1 MDGIKLPKPGMYYA
15 NDEVHMGSLER
26 KELNIE
32 EIKSKLSNKEQ
43 EYDPIDW
50 ADCIYC
56 YCTRE
61 EYLEVKE
68 YFKKYGVQAVVV
80 EFNRGNGLIKFKDP
94 ITVE

>member
-43 EYDPIDW
+43 EYDPID
-50 ADCIYC
+50 
-56 YCTRE
+56 
-61 EYLEVKE
+61 
-68 YFKKYGVQAVVV
+68 
-80 EFNRGNGLIKFKDP
+80 
-94 ITVE
+94 